1 MHVTLVFIVYFSLM
15 QSLTKIGLSISA
27 SFYYQ
32 LEPVASLHICPT
44 PKTCGPALKVCAELY
59 QNFPASHID
68 IFAWYQKRYLKWCK
82 WGWIVSNQLQLCV
95 HLSVCHYAI
104 TISIRGVGRI
114 FIMRASYI
122 KKHKRGS
129 RPSPPKKLKLSFQFC
144 AISSVSGSCMN
155 TVYMWLVLN
164 QPCGHFGPTLQLASY
179 MNNNEIHLT
188 LGKRG
193 GN

>member
-82 WGWIVSNQLQLCV
+82 WGWIVRRQPVQVGNKMMQRLRA
-95 HLSVCHYAI
+95 LSWSV
-104 TISIRGVGRI
+104 T
-114 FIMRASYI
+114 ASV
-122 KKHKRGS
+122 KSK
-129 RPSPPKKLKLSFQFC
+129 Q
-144 AISSVSGSCMN
+144 
-155 TVYMWLVLN
+155 
-164 QPCGHFGPTLQLASY
+164 
-179 MNNNEIHLT
+179 
-188 LGKRG
+188 
-193 GN
+193 